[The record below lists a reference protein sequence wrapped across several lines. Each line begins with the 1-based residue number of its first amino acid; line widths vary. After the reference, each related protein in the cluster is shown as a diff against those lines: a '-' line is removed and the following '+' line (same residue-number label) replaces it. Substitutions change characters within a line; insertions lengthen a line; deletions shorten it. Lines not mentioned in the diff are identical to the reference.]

1 MPMDKKF
8 AFVLVSVLI
17 LADQVSKLL
26 VDHYL
31 PFQKAVPVIPF
42 FAFFRTYNEGVA
54 FSFLSGMN
62 DWVLVAF
69 TFVICGFV
77 FWLWSKVE
85 AHRTLSHLGFALV
98 ISGALGNLIDRTL
111 LGHVVDF
118 ILFHTANWSFAVFNL
133 ADSFIS
139 VGAAAIILD
148 EVLDMA
154 KQKRE
159 KSNSNN

>member
-1 MPMDKKF
+1 MDKKF
-8 AFVLVSVLI
+8 SLVLVSILI
-17 LADQVSKLL
+17 LADQLSKLA
-26 VDHYL
+26 VDNYL

-54 FSFLSGMN
+54 FSFLADVN

-98 ISGALGNLIDRTL
+98 IAGALGNLIDRTL

-118 ILFHTANWSFAVFNL
+118 ILFYTANWSFAVFNL

-154 KQKRE
+154 KQNRE
-159 KSNSNN
+159 KSNNNN

>member
-1 MPMDKKF
+1 MGKKLS
-8 AFVLVSVLI
+8 FVLISVLI
-17 LADQVSKLL
+17 MADQISKLL
-26 VDHYL
+26 VESYL
-31 PFQKAVPVIPF
+31 PFQKAVPIIPF

-54 FSFLSGMN
+54 FSFLSDIN

-69 TFVICGFV
+69 TFVICGLV

-85 AHRTLSHLGFALV
+85 AHRILSHIGFAMV

-118 ILFHTANWSFAVFNL
+118 VLFYTENWSFAVFNL

-139 VGAAAIILD
+139 MGAAAIILD
-148 EVLDMA
+148 EVLDMR

>member
-1 MPMDKKF
+1 MDKRLS
-8 AFVLVSVLI
+8 FVLVAVLV
-17 LADQVSKLL
+17 LADQISKLL
-26 VDHYL
+26 IEHYL

-54 FSFLSGMN
+54 FSFLAGMN

-85 AHRTLSHLGFALV
+85 AHRKLSHLGFALV

-118 ILFHTANWSFAVFNL
+118 ILFHTTSWSFAVFNL

-139 VGAAAIILD
+139 VGAAAIIFD
-148 EVLDMA
+148 EVLDML

-159 KSNSNN
+159 KPNNNN